1 MYICQSPIPT
11 ISPSVLGN
19 RTFVL
24 YICVSISVLQLNL
37 SKSMINFYGTQ
48 TISIFIVDVNL

>member
-1 MYICQSPIPT
+1 MYICQSPIHS
-11 ISPSVLGN
+11 ISSSVLGN
-19 RTFVL
+19 HTFVL
-24 YICVSISVLQLNL
+24 YICVSISALQLNL